1 MEILQCVNTLSQ
13 QLSKAAPAIFYES
26 LLRIPNLSSEEVIPR
41 LLKNLE
47 SGHSSSIAAIHASE
61 LGIDVALDKEI
72 SYHKRLRKF
81 SVDMFLSLHN
91 LCSRATRWRSVLQVI
106 QSYLKF
112 LVPRK
117 YEHNLDSEGLFTV
130 STALTVQATS
140 QVAKVMFES
149 ALDVHL
155 LLSYMVNSSSQVCVT
170 FVFGHH
176 QYPELAI

>member
-1 MEILQCVNTLSQ
+1 M
-13 QLSKAAPAIFYES
+13 AA
-26 LLRIPNLSSEEVIPR
+26 LHV
-41 LLKNLE
+41 
-47 SGHSSSIAAIHASE
+47 SE
-61 LGIDVALDKEI
+61 LGTDVALDKEI

-81 SVDMFLSLHN
+81 SVDMLLSLHN
-91 LCSRATRWRSVLQVI
+91 LCSRATKWGRVLHVI
-106 QSYLKF
+106 ESYLKF

-117 YEHNLDSEGLFTV
+117 YEHNLDSDGLFTV

-170 FVFGHH
+170 FVIRDH
-176 QYPELAI
+176 QYP

>member
-1 MEILQCVNTLSQ
+1 MEILQCVNILSQ
-13 QLSKAAPAIFYES
+13 QLGKAAPAIFYES
-26 LLRIPNLSSEEVIPR
+26 LLRTPSLSSEEVIPR

-47 SGHSSSIAAIHASE
+47 SGYSSSMALHVSE
-61 LGIDVALDKEI
+61 LGTDVALDKEI

-91 LCSRATRWRSVLQVI
+91 LCSRATTWRSVLHVI
-106 QSYLKF
+106 ESYLKF

-117 YEHNLDSEGLFTV
+117 YEHNLESEGLFTV
-130 STALTVQATS
+130 SIALTVQATS

-170 FVFGHH
+170 FVFGNH
-176 QYPELAI
+176 QYP